1 MTETAS
7 VFSITSKEINDY
19 SQFFSRHS
27 NAGWVSSEVTV
38 NIFKATE
45 LPAQIL
51 QKIWDLLNMNPQTGL
66 DRVNFVVA
74 MKFLTL
80 AKCGIAIPDQIPAQ
94 ITLYMDIAR
103 AEEAQNN
110 QQHQKVV
117 SALAGQGGIHFHAGA
132 FFRAFAANSVN
143 INNNINNNQQQHALA
158 GQGGIHFHA
167 GAFGA
172 NSINIANFANF
183 NFHANAIQANSI
195 NITVKQPFD
204 HQRTFFGSAIA
215 ASRRRRHQIVTSADR
230 RTTSV
235 QTGAA
240 SGVLIE
246 EVEEEEQFRAL
257 QSRTFTRSLRYEPT
271 SSSSMNKRGDWTTM
285 AAIKDR

>member
-103 AEEAQNN
+103 AEEA
-110 QQHQKVV
+110 H
-117 SALAGQGGIHFHAGA
+117 
-132 FFRAFAANSVN
+132 
-143 INNNINNNQQQHALA
+143 NNNINNNQQQHALA